1 VVHAE
6 RRRGKPRTRILYWF
20 RTPPGVKVGRNA
32 LDDDAMRHIE
42 ALNPGIEFDWPR
54 ILKGQGTPPS
64 ESRPPAEV
72 RRQRPE
78 EQRAVPSGRK
88 EARSIPRPAPAS
100 REEPERMLASSPELA
115 ASREAAPTSPENIP
129 DATAA
134 PTAVDESTPAHARLG
149 APGVQRLRARY
160 EDIIARISEQQT
172 DPARQEELKR
182 SAERL
187 NPDSWIT
194 PDQVGQALEQ
204 YEAVLASL
212 REVAGRRRRR
222 RRGGGREGTSGGS
235 TATGSETPDSPDS
248 VIPVADEEPPEESPD
263 EGSDDSGSGGL

>member
-1 VVHAE
+1 
-6 RRRGKPRTRILYWF
+6 
-20 RTPPGVKVGRNA
+20 
-32 LDDDAMRHIE
+32 MRHIE

-54 ILKGQGTPPS
+54 ILKGQGTPSS
-64 ESRPPAEV
+64 EPRPPAEA
-72 RRQRPE
+72 RRQRPG
-78 EQRAVPSGRK
+78 EQRGGPSAQK
-88 EARSIPRPAPAS
+88 EARPVPRSAPAS
-100 REEPERMLASSPELA
+100 RPEPGRIPGSPPDLA
-115 ASREAAPTSPENIP
+115 ASPEATPTSPDEVP

-149 APGVQRLRARY
+149 APGVHRLRARY
-160 EDIIARISEQQT
+160 ADIIARIAEQQA
-172 DPARQEELKR
+172 DSARQEELKR

-194 PDQVGQALEQ
+194 PDQVAQALEQ

-222 RRGGGREGTSGGS
+222 RRGGGREEMAGGS
-235 TATGSETPDSPDS
+235 TATDSERPDGADS
-248 VIPVADEEPPEESPD
+248 VAPVQDEEPAEESPD

>member
-20 RTPPGVKVGRNA
+20 RTPPGVKVGRSA
-32 LDDDAMRHIE
+32 LDEDARRHIE

-64 ESRPPAEV
+64 EPRPPAEV
-72 RRQRPE
+72 RRRPG
-78 EQRAVPSGRK
+78 EQRGLPSARK
-88 EARSIPRPAPAS
+88 EARPVPRSAPAS
-100 REEPERMLASSPELA
+100 RQEPERIAGSPPDVA
-115 ASREAAPTSPENIP
+115 ASPQATSKSPDVIP
-129 DATAA
+129 HATAA

-160 EDIIARISEQQT
+160 ADIIARISEQQA
-172 DPARQEELKR
+172 DPARQEELKQ

-194 PDQVGQALEQ
+194 PDQVVQALEQ

-222 RRGGGREGTSGGS
+222 RHGGGREETAGGS
-235 TATGSETPDSPDS
+235 TATDSDTPGGGDA
-248 VIPVADEEPPEESPD
+248 VMTVKDEDAAEESPG